1 MSQFQIKMQPSVRF
15 RVGKKQ
21 GLLLVMRMEMAATLG
36 AKGRDHIA
44 APVQVNLPLTLRQ
57 ASLSWRPQS
66 SLSLNREYMDLE
78 ST

>member
-36 AKGRDHIA
+36 RDHIA

-66 SLSLNREYMDLE
+66 SLSLTREYMDLE